1 MNDPIDS
8 LQQHTQQ
15 YWNSDGL
22 AEIAIGAF
30 FLLLS
35 LNFFGILLLPN
46 GPVRIFLGVA
56 GTPLLIILAIWG
68 GKSGIEV
75 LKTRLTYPRTG
86 YLAYRKPSK
95 KRRWISLA
103 IGVAITGLLLFL
115 IYIFNPESGAWM
127 PLADG
132 IFLGLLLLLINR
144 GILRF
149 YLLAAASF
157 LSGFLLVYANAA
169 GNLGHAAFY
178 GLMGIALVLSG
189 SLTLRSY
196 LIGNPSAAE
205 DES

>member
-1 MNDPIDS
+1 MKDSIDS

-15 YWNSDGL
+15 YWNIDGL
-22 AEIAIGAF
+22 AEIAIGVF
-30 FLLLS
+30 FMLLS

-46 GPVRIFLGVA
+46 GPARIFLGIA
-56 GTPLLIILAIWG
+56 GFPLLVILAIWA
-68 GKSGIEV
+68 GKRGVEL

-86 YLAYRKPSK
+86 YLAYQRPSK

-103 IGVAITGLLLFL
+103 IGVVVTGLLLFL
-115 IYIFNPESGAWM
+115 IYIFNPQSGAWM

-132 IFLGLLLLLINR
+132 IFLGMLLLFINR
-144 GILRF
+144 GFRRF

-157 LSGFLLVYANAA
+157 LSGLLLAYANVA

-196 LIGNPSAAE
+196 LIENPSAAE
-205 DES
+205 DEL